1 VTQDDFDAQAI
12 AQNML
17 AYLGLPDEPAY
28 RLGITF
34 HLTTA
39 RAIASG
45 LLELPMDDD
54 AEPAPVF
61 KP

>member
-1 VTQDDFDAQAI
+1 MTQDDFDAEAI
-12 AQNML
+12 AASML

-28 RLGITF
+28 RPGIIV
-34 HLTTA
+34 HLVA
-39 RAIASG
+39 AHGIAAD
-45 LLELPMDDD
+45 LLALPLEDD

>member
-1 VTQDDFDAQAI
+1 MSKDEFDADAI
-12 AQNML
+12 AQCML

-28 RLGITF
+28 RSGITF

-45 LLELPMDDD
+45 LLELPMDDH
-54 AEPAPVF
+54 AESAPVF